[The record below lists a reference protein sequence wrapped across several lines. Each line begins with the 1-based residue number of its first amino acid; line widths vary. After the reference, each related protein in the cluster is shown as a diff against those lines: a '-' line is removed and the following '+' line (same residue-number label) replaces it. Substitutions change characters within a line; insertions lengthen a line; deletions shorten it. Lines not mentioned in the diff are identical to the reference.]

1 MLQAVQAVPNSRW
14 LQDEIWSLISVAV
27 QKSPNPKPLAQQDSR
42 PNFER
47 EFFQDNSSSSGD
59 DSQNNA
65 SDSSDN
71 ESEEEAKHF

>member
-1 MLQAVQAVPNSRW
+1 MCSLTLQEWHVDRLRSSLHLQAPLQSQFKTQA
-14 LQDEIWSLISVAV
+14 D
-27 QKSPNPKPLAQQDSR
+27 DR

-47 EFFQDNSSSSGD
+47 EFFQDNSSSD
-59 DSQNNA
+59 NDSQNNA